1 VFCEFRNFANVIRRS
16 WGEALR
22 AGAPVAPASG
32 LCVAGG
38 LLYSRPLTLY
48 KRYSLWIRTKELCS
62 VKRFFVTGMLYSLL
76 ASPAQAALSSQQ
88 KAIEDIGSGVAIAL
102 PVIAGGI
109 TLYKHDRKGSLQ
121 LITETVLTVGT
132 AYALKNIVREER
144 PDHSDFHSFPS
155 ETTALASSG
164 SSFLWRRYGWEY
176 GLPAFAASSF
186 VSWSRVQ
193 ADKHHWYDTLAS
205 TGMAIGYSYLVTTP
219 LKKRYNIS
227 TGLEGAPNGALVRLS
242 YDF

>member
-1 VFCEFRNFANVIRRS
+1 MSRILIGLSLPLLFA
-16 WGEALR
+16 L
-22 AGAPVAPASG
+22 PPPASAAV
-32 LCVAGG
+32 L
-38 LLYSRPLTLY
+38 SQRQKT
-48 KRYSLWIRTKELCS
+48 IEELG
-62 VKRFFVTGMLYSLL
+62 K
-76 ASPAQAALSSQQ
+76 
-88 KAIEDIGSGVAIAL
+88 GVAIAL

-121 LITETVLTVGT
+121 LITATVLTVGT
-132 AYALKNIVREER
+132 AYALKNLVREER

-155 ETTALASSG
+155 ETSALASSS

-205 TGMAIGYSYLVTTP
+205 TGMAIGYNYLITTP

-227 TGLEGAPNGALVRLS
+227 TALEAAPDGGMVRMS
-242 YDF
+242 YTW